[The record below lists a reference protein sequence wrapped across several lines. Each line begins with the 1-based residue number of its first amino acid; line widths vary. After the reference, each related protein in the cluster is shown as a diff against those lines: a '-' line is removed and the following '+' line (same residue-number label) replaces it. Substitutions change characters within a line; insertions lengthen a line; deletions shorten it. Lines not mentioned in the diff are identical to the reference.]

1 MDDEVRSGIS
11 DVPVPEAPPGGKE
24 AAERAR
30 VLVVDDDDRN
40 LLAIRTVLE
49 DVGEIVEARSG
60 EEALRHLLKG
70 EFAVILL
77 DVYMPGIDGYETAR
91 LLRERGARV
100 AICAPHGDMLE
111 SAAKQLGALP
121 VVADVSKEED
131 VQRLISTVVKEYDD
145 YNVLINNAGC
155 GAFAPL
161 VDLTADEFFR
171 VWQTNVLGAMLVAR
185 ESAHH
190 FIGRGEGNIVN
201 IASTAGQRGF
211 ANGSAYCS
219 SKFALHALTE
229 CWRAELRQHNIRVMQ
244 VNPSEV
250 QTSFGAERSKPVKPQ
265 NDSKLVAADI
275 GQLIVSMLELE
286 DRGFVTEAT
295 MWATNPKDA

>member
-1 MDDEVRSGIS
+1 MDL
-11 DVPVPEAPPGGKE
+11 KK
-24 AAERAR
+24 AA
-30 VLVVDDDDRN
+30 VLV
-40 LLAIRTVLE
+40 T
-49 DVGEIVEARSG
+49 GGSC
-60 EEALRHLLKG
+60 
-70 EFAVILL
+70 
-77 DVYMPGIDGYETAR
+77 GIGFETAR

-100 AICAPHGDMLE
+100 AICARHGEMLE

-121 VVADVSKEED
+121 VVADVGKEED
-131 VQRLISTVVKEYDD
+131 VQHMIQAVVKEYSD
-145 YNVLINNAGC
+145 YNVLINNAGF

-190 FIGRGEGNIVN
+190 FIWQSYGNIIN
-201 IASTAGQRGF
+201 IASTAALRGF

-250 QTSFGAERSKPVKPQ
+250 QTSFGAEESKPMKPQ
-265 NDSKLVAADI
+265 NDTKLVAADV
-275 GQLIVSMLELE
+275 GQLIVSMLEME

-295 MWATNPKDA
+295 LWATNPVQG